1 MSSAPPP
8 SWPSAPPATG
18 LPGAPYPAVPPD
30 SMPRIFADSARADAK
45 TAGNM
50 LVAAAVF
57 YGLAIPVG
65 LLIFKL
71 VVDNAARRSVSWGE
85 IFSALEQTG
94 FLGLIVG
101 GILAQVIFAIVAGIG
116 AFLLRTGRPQVA
128 IPLIVVGVV
137 AVVFSFAVF
146 GGIVGAI
153 GGFLTIAGGAKGKAK
168 PPSAW
173 MPVPPPYYGPPPYR
187 P

>member
-1 MSSAPPP
+1 
-8 SWPSAPPATG
+8 
-18 LPGAPYPAVPPD
+18 
-30 SMPRIFADSARADAK
+30 MPRIFADSARADAK

-85 IFSALEQTG
+85 IFSALELTG
-94 FLGLIVG
+94 FLALILG
-101 GILAQVIFAIVAGIG
+101 GILAQVIFAIIAGIG

-153 GGFLTIAGGAKGKAK
+153 GGFLTIAGGAKGRAK
-168 PPSAW
+168 PSSAW

>member
-1 MSSAPPP
+1 M
-8 SWPSAPPATG
+8 
-18 LPGAPYPAVPPD
+18 
-30 SMPRIFADSARADAK
+30 
-45 TAGNM
+45 
-50 LVAAAVF
+50 
-57 YGLAIPVG
+57 
-65 LLIFKL
+65 
-71 VVDNAARRSVSWGE
+71 
-85 IFSALEQTG
+85 
-94 FLGLIVG
+94 
-101 GILAQVIFAIVAGIG
+101 IFAIVAGIG